1 MRYITQIMVM
11 WPVIGISIYSGWLL
25 YTDRRLINVLLVI
38 VMYALL
44 VLLGFFDCWK
54 PSEIKRFMKNVCKGR
69 VLRQ

>member
-54 PSEIKRFMKNVCKGR
+54 PSEIKRFMKNAKKMG
-69 VLRQ
+69 L